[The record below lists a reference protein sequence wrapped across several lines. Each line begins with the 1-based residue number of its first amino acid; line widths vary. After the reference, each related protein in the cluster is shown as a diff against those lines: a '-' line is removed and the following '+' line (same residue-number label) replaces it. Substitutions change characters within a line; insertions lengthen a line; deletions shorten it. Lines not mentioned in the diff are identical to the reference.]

1 MQTIDMNQTTRKQ
14 QLKNLAAWTFSWV
27 LSTALVVFGAEF
39 IWDGNVWITMAA
51 LAVNVLVGI
60 GMILSNRRLL
70 ENCDELEKKI
80 QLESMG
86 LTLGLTLVVGI
97 AFSMMDATNLIPFD
111 AEIAFLVMFMGIC
124 YMLAIW
130 FNNRRY
136 R

>member
-14 QLKNLAAWTFSWV
+14 QLRNLGAWTFAWV

-39 IWDGNVWITMAA
+39 IWDGNPWITIVA
-51 LAVNVLVGI
+51 LAVNILVGI